1 MDLAIIDS
9 GCDYWNSNKRVAGSH
24 HFACDC
30 FCGVCIKIEGD
41 IMKVRGMEENDFSI
55 VVSIY
60 EKVFD
65 YREGFIDRY
74 YK

>member
-1 MDLAIIDS
+1 
-9 GCDYWNSNKRVAGSH
+9 
-24 HFACDC
+24 
-30 FCGVCIKIEGD
+30 
-41 IMKVRGMEENDFSI
+41 MKVRGMEESDFSI